1 MNDKQELFTTV
12 YIGFLALIF
21 SSFLMYLAEK
31 EANPEKFSNFADALW
46 WGVVSYFIF
55 RHVINHDD
63 QFRARFPFQ
72 FFSPLFFI
80 CFFHFHVGFFF
91 GHRSRSL

>member
-1 MNDKQELFTTV
+1 LWTTGSNRQELFTTV

-46 WGVVSYFIF
+46 WGVVSCSF
-55 RHVINHDD
+55 R
-63 QFRARFPFQ
+63 PEY
-72 FFSPLFFI
+72 FFSSFSFLFS
-80 CFFHFHVGFFF
+80 FHFLF
-91 GHRSRSL
+91 

>member
-1 MNDKQELFTTV
+1 MVVNNPIGSPPQELFTTV

-46 WGVVSYFIF
+46 WGVVSFLP
-55 RHVINHDD
+55 
-63 QFRARFPFQ
+63 AGRFA
-72 FFSPLFFI
+72 FFLLCYSLFLH
-80 CFFHFHVGFFF
+80 HF
-91 GHRSRSL
+91 